1 MINMLRDQSQGLSFR
16 QQINLLMNIT
26 AGQQDLR
33 KVSQDSIAELRDFIQ
48 DEEIRVRIK

>member
-26 AGQQDLR
+26 AGQDSR
-33 KVSQDSIAELRDFIQ
+33 KVSQDSIGELRDYIQ
-48 DEEIRVRIK
+48 DEETRVRDK